1 MNRIKKLKFSE
12 AANNVIRKTI
22 IEARKF
28 GFQKFNTECLF
39 LGILIESSS
48 HGINIFKNSNL
59 DIENIRNLIKK
70 SYEIENN
77 IKTEKTD
84 VVIPGNRNIQLI
96 IAQATEYAKK
106 FKMKSIEPDLFL
118 LVMLEKPESSIINI
132 LKSFN
137 LTVKDLY
144 IKLIKELNYHNK
156 NVGNYYTSNPISIRI
171 NKNDKSYKKYK
182 ENNNKNLRINKERE
196 LLKKFNEEFEK
207 QKNLLK
213 DLKFPEPEEP
223 EYRSLFDNSE
233 KTEEEIQT
241 EINRVK
247 ELIEETKKNS
257 VRNILNKR
265 DQEQE
270 QENLI
275 KNKVSNI
282 NNIKEAKWKKFE
294 KENKVRREIA
304 REIKFE
310 ENSKYTESEL
320 EEEIYKIDLSQKET
334 ESFRKE
340 QIENEKDAGKVEVLI
355 EKNEYV
361 LSLRAD
367 LMERLEACKENR
379 ENITTLEEESRPSS
393 NINNFIEN
401 EEEFDYDSTSSVL
414 NEYAIDLTDMASNS
428 KLDPVVGRVA
438 EIERLMQILIRRRKN
453 NAILIGEPG
462 VGKTAVV
469 EGLAL
474 RIVGKKVSDLLSNK
488 RIMTLELSSLLAG
501 TKYRG
506 EFEERLKN
514 IIDEVKSNPNIILFI
529 DEIHTIIGAGGVEG
543 GNNDAAQI
551 LKPALARGEFQ
562 CIGATTITEYEKFF
576 KKDAALDRRFQIVLV
591 PEPSIEDSIN
601 IINGLRTKYEQYHE
615 VRITDDALI
624 AAVNLSAQFI
634 TDRFLPDKALDL
646 IDEACANLRIYNIP
660 KDLTLQKYAD
670 ELKIILYHK
679 QNCIRAQNYLK
690 AGAFHELEIEKR
702 KLIKSVT
709 ELVKPDQNNKKN
721 IHNLSVTAN
730 DIATLVSLWSGIP
743 VNDVSEKES
752 KNLIDLEST
761 LHTRVIGQNVA
772 ISAIARAIRRSRVGL
787 KSLTRPIAS
796 FIFAGPTGVGK
807 TELAK
812 ALAFFVF
819 GSENAMVRLDMSEYM
834 ERFNISKLIGSPP
847 GYVGY
852 SEGGILT
859 EAVRKKPYTLVLFDE
874 LEKAHLDI
882 YNLLLQILEDGRL
895 TDSQGKLINFKNTI
909 IILTSNLGAKA
920 IDKIQKKYGPEEYRN
935 EEKTALMYSDMSIA
949 VKEELKEK
957 FRPEFLNRLD
967 DIIIFEPLTQQN
979 IREITELMITA
990 ICKRTENTM
999 GITLVVDDNVKLKL
1013 ALEGYDPEYG
1023 ARPLRR
1029 AITSLF
1035 EDQFANVLLENNYP
1049 KGTVLE
1055 VTLDSSRNISFVYS
1069 ETKTIENS
1077 SVSKIIREGLLNELN
1092 DSDDLDNLK
1101 KIDII
1106 DTFFE

>member
-1 MNRIKKLKFSE
+1 MHDEDSE
-12 AANNVIRKTI
+12 V
-22 IEARKF
+22 
-28 GFQKFNTECLF
+28 
-39 LGILIESSS
+39 
-48 HGINIFKNSNL
+48 
-59 DIENIRNLIKK
+59 
-70 SYEIENN
+70 
-77 IKTEKTD
+77 
-84 VVIPGNRNIQLI
+84 
-96 IAQATEYAKK
+96 
-106 FKMKSIEPDLFL
+106 
-118 LVMLEKPESSIINI
+118 
-132 LKSFN
+132 
-137 LTVKDLY
+137 
-144 IKLIKELNYHNK
+144 
-156 NVGNYYTSNPISIRI
+156 
-171 NKNDKSYKKYK
+171 YK
-182 ENNNKNLRINKERE
+182 ENTS
-196 LLKKFNEEFEK
+196 
-207 QKNLLK
+207 
-213 DLKFPEPEEP
+213 PEA
-223 EYRSLFDNSE
+223 Y
-233 KTEEEIQT
+233 
-241 EINRVK
+241 
-247 ELIEETKKNS
+247 
-257 VRNILNKR
+257 
-265 DQEQE
+265 
-270 QENLI
+270 
-275 KNKVSNI
+275 
-282 NNIKEAKWKKFE
+282 EA
-294 KENKVRREIA
+294 
-304 REIKFE
+304 
-310 ENSKYTESEL
+310 
-320 EEEIYKIDLSQKET
+320 
-334 ESFRKE
+334 
-340 QIENEKDAGKVEVLI
+340 
-355 EKNEYV
+355 
-361 LSLRAD
+361 
-367 LMERLEACKENR
+367 
-379 ENITTLEEESRPSS
+379 
-393 NINNFIEN
+393 
-401 EEEFDYDSTSSVL
+401 DYDSNLPDSDQIDNSRPQMRDKDRKTYKENTSPEAYETDYDGNLPDSDRPDSAL
-414 NEYAIDLTDMASNS
+414 NEYAIDLNDMAFRRQ
-428 KLDPVVGRVA
+428 LDPVVGRVV
-438 EIERLMQILIRRRKN
+438 EIERLMQILVRRRKN

-474 RIVGKKVSDLLSNK
+474 RIVAKQVSQLLFYK
-488 RIMTLELSSLLAG
+488 RIMTLELSALLAG

-514 IIDEVKSNPNIILFI
+514 IINEVKDNSNIILFI
-529 DEIHTIIGAGGVEG
+529 DEIHTIIGAGGAEG

-601 IINGLRTKYEQYHE
+601 IISGLRIKYEEHHG
-615 VRITDDALI
+615 VLITDDALI
-624 AAVNLSAQFI
+624 GAVNLSAQFI
-634 TDRFLPDKALDL
+634 ADRFLPDKALDL

-660 KDLTLQKYAD
+660 KDVRLQKYAD

-679 QNCIRAQNYLK
+679 LNSIREQDYLK
-690 AGAFHELEIEKR
+690 AATFHNLEIEKR

-709 ELVKPDQNNKKN
+709 ELIKPNKKN
-721 IHNLSVTAN
+721 EKDRNTLSVTAN

-743 VNDVSEKES
+743 VNDISEKES
-752 KNLIDLEST
+752 KTLIDLESI

-920 IDKIQKKYGPEEYRN
+920 IDKIQKQFGPEEYRN
-935 EEKTALMYSDMSIA
+935 DKQTELMYIEMSKS
-949 VKEELKEK
+949 VKDELKEK

-979 IREITELMITA
+979 IREITELMINA
-990 ICKRTENTM
+990 ICKRTENKM
-999 GITLVVDDNVKLKL
+999 GISLLVDDNVKLKL
-1013 ALEGYDPEYG
+1013 AREGYDPEYG

-1035 EDQFANVLLENNYP
+1035 EDQFATVLLKDNYQ
-1049 KGTVLE
+1049 KGTVLK
-1055 VTLDSSRNISFVYS
+1055 VILDSSRNISFVYH
-1069 ETKTIENS
+1069 EKKKIENS
-1077 SVSKIIREGLLNELN
+1077 TIIEIIKEGLINELN
-1092 DSDDLDNLK
+1092 SSEDLDNLE
-1101 KIDII
+1101 KINDYP
-1106 DTFFE
+1106 TFYD